1 VITDSSDHY
10 PQDPKNSGESLRES
24 MFLEAKPSFR
34 ADTDQGGDWW
44 VWRRLS
50 SNGWATHQ
58 RCGNREAACE
68 LASELNRSS
77 IDVA

>member
-1 VITDSSDHY
+1 MITDRSDHY
-10 PQDPKNSGESLRES
+10 PQDPKHADAGLRES
-24 MFLEAKPSFR
+24 MFVEAKPSFR
-34 ADTDQGGDWW
+34 ADTDQGGHWW

-58 RCGNREAACE
+58 RCGNREAAHE
-68 LASELNRSS
+68 LACQLNRSS